1 MLKVTRDAIQSI
13 LATDPTIPT
22 AERSLILTSLDHPAQ
37 SSAEATERI
46 KRIIRRAEVARLL
59 SCTTRTVDSLAR
71 AGTLRR
77 IHFPGRKQGAGFN
90 LADVEALLNGSDGKA
105 AA

>member
-1 MLKVTRDAIQSI
+1 MLKTTRDAIRSI

-22 AERSLILTSLDHPAQ
+22 AERSQILTSLDHPATTTG
-37 SSAEATERI
+37 ATPRRI
-46 KRIIRRAEVARLL
+46 LRRAEVAKLL
-59 SCTTRTVDSLAR
+59 SCTTRTVDTLAR
-71 AGTLRR
+71 SGTLRR

-90 LADVEALLNGSDGKA
+90 LADVEALLDGAGGKA